1 MENGTFVM
9 AKPHRGHGREQGI
22 NNQGLISNFRA
33 VLKQRAATENIPLKS
48 IYDEE
53 SRRYVLRVIKRWKIV
68 IGPNNSHSKIQCLIF
83 FRIEKYLSLVDVVT
97 SNTARINKHW
107 RMFGKYK
114 HLSSL
119 NNLKLTHPTPVY
131 WLINTL

>member
-1 MENGTFVM
+1 M

-53 SRRYVLRVIKRWKIV
+53 SRRYVLRVIKR
-68 IGPNNSHSKIQCLIF
+68 
-83 FRIEKYLSLVDVVT
+83 
-97 SNTARINKHW
+97 
-107 RMFGKYK
+107 
-114 HLSSL
+114 
-119 NNLKLTHPTPVY
+119 
-131 WLINTL
+131 